1 VHTEEHI
8 AKLGI
13 QLPPPGGPKANYT
26 VANFESPTLL
36 YLSGH
41 LPIKL
46 DGSMVEGSVG
56 PNGLTIEQGQEAA
69 RWCGLGLI
77 ATMQD
82 QLGGDLDRV
91 EKIVKLFGI
100 VSSEQTF
107 NEQHLVLNGA
117 SDVVMDI
124 FGKERGMHA
133 RSAIGT
139 NALPLGVAVEVEA
152 IVKIRA

>member
-1 VHTEEHI
+1 MR
-8 AKLGI
+8 
-13 QLPPPGGPKANYT
+13 PP
-26 VANFESPTLL
+26 L
-36 YLSGH
+36 
-41 LPIKL
+41 
-46 DGSMVEGSVG
+46 
-56 PNGLTIEQGQEAA
+56 Q
-69 RWCGLGLI
+69 
-77 ATMQD
+77 
-82 QLGGDLDRV
+82 
-91 EKIVKLFGI
+91 

>member
-1 VHTEEHI
+1 MHTEEHI

-100 VSSEQTF
+100 VRSTA
-107 NEQHLVLNGA
+107 HPA
-117 SDVVMDI
+117 SPP
-124 FGKERGMHA
+124 RA
-133 RSAIGT
+133 RLAEPWT
-139 NALPLGVAVEVEA
+139 
-152 IVKIRA
+152 R